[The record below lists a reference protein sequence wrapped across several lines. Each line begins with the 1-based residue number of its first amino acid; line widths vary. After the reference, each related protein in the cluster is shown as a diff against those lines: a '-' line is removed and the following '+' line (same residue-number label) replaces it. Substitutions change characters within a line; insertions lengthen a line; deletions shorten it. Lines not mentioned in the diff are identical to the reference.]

1 MKIRIVLHR
10 SYGDIE
16 IEGESFDEVVENLK
30 GFPEWLEV
38 IDSMIAASAAGV
50 SEKEILQGIVQNTP
64 DGPLITVPREKL
76 TDREAVGLLIYAME
90 PNGLKPKELSRLLH
104 LSGFLSVGFASRLSE
119 LKREGLAYKDGDS
132 YRLTVAGK
140 KWVEK
145 LISSF
150 KPGG

>member
-1 MKIRIVLHR
+1 MKIRITLHR

-16 IEGESFDEVVENLK
+16 IEGETFEEVIENLK

-38 IDSMIAASAAGV
+38 IDSMIAATSSV
-50 SEKEILQGIVQNTP
+50 SEKEILKGIIQNTP
-64 DGPLITVPREKL
+64 DGPLITVSREKL
-76 TDREAVGLLIYAME
+76 TDREAVGLLLYAME
-90 PNGLKPKELSRLLH
+90 PNGLKPKELSRLLN

-119 LKREGLAYKDGDS
+119 LKREGLAYKEGEV
-132 YRLTVAGK
+132 YRLTVSGK
-140 KWVEK
+140 KWIEK